1 MRHARAAAARL
12 WELDGSPE
20 QLKKNELASLLI
32 ELQAV
37 DGTINPTDGK
47 RERLIP
53 AFHDH
58 ADKLGCWENMVCAL
72 WEPPAEEM
80 DEIGRKKRQ
89 RRTALSN
96 DE

>member
-12 WELDGSPE
+12 WELDGSPG
-20 QLKKNELASLLI
+20 QLKKNELASLLV
-32 ELQAV
+32 ELQAAG
-37 DGTINPTDGK
+37 GTIKPTDGK

-72 WEPPAEEM
+72 WAKTKYIG
-80 DEIGRKKRQ
+80 DEAAVAYLCMECI
-89 RRTALSN
+89 TAVA
-96 DE
+96 